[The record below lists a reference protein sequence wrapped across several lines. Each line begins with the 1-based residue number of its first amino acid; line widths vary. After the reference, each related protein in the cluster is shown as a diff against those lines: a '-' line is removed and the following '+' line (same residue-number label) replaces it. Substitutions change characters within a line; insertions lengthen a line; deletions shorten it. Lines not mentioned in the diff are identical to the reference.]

1 MSTIVNIFSYY
12 LLYHKPCAKM
22 NFMQYY
28 TYFAQESIDAAKD
41 DRCIGHLLILLQL
54 EWPSGPAELIF
65 THILETIKRNGSFRY
80 FPFFSEF
87 VIEPDFL
94 ETFMS
99 ISNHQNK
106 AVKLEL
112 FPAAA
117 SSSG

>member
-1 MSTIVNIFSYY
+1 
-12 LLYHKPCAKM
+12 M